1 MEDTTPFPSLG
12 YSYGNPIEKSC
23 SLLLHTTSHYFTLLH
38 RGLLSAFLHGLLFFL
53 FGWSSNTGCNVPL
66 IQTEKKERDNREN
79 VAKMDCDK
87 PWHIQ
92 DKKEEVL
99 ARHTEA

>member
-1 MEDTTPFPSLG
+1 MPLTWKTLPHSPLWAIVMEIQ
-12 YSYGNPIEKSC
+12 YKNVAVY
-23 SLLLHTTSHYFTLLH
+23 HFTLLH
-38 RGLLSAFLHGLLFFL
+38 RALFSAFFHGLLFFL

>member
-1 MEDTTPFPSLG
+1 M
-12 YSYGNPIEKSC
+12 
-23 SLLLHTTSHYFTLLH
+23 
-38 RGLLSAFLHGLLFFL
+38 
-53 FGWSSNTGCNVPL
+53 PL

-87 PWHIQ
+87 PWHIE